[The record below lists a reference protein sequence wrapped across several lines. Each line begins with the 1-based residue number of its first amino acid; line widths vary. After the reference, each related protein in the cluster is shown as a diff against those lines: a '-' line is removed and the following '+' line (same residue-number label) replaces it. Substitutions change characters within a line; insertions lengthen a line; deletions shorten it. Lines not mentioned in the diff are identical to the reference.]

1 MGNSISSLIQNYL
14 YTNDEKYFNELL
26 EKFSPLIKS
35 YAHKLYF
42 LEYADS
48 VQELSI
54 ALFEAITKMKTT
66 NDEYACISYI
76 KKSIIHKFTKLYH
89 ESIDVQ
95 SRQSNSVSMDDS
107 NNIGDYS
114 DNFKTENH
122 IILLDLLNYLKTKT
136 PLEQQIIALIYQ
148 GYSDS
153 EIGEKL
159 GFSRQYIN
167 RIKKKILPTDDIK

>member
-14 YTNDEKYFNELL
+14 YTHDEKYFDELL

-66 NDEYACISYI
+66 TDEYACISYI

-89 ESIDVQ
+89 ESIDAQ
-95 SRQSNSVSMDDS
+95 SRQSANVNMEDS
-107 NNIGDYS
+107 NISDYS
-114 DNFKTENH
+114 DSSKTENH

-136 PLEQQIIALIYQ
+136 PLEQQIIVLISQ

-167 RIKKKILPTDDIK
+167 RIKKKILPTDIIK